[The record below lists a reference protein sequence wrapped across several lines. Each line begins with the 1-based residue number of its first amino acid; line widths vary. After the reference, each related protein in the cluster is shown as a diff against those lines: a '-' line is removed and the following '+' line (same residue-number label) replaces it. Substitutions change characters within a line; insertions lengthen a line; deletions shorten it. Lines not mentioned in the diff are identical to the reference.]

1 MPGLVDIQEVY
12 DPPKVS
18 KDLGDNSYTLILRL
32 HHNFRNA

>member
-18 KDLGDNSYTLILRL
+18 KNLGDNSYTLKFPSQL
-32 HHNFRNA
+32 